1 MEQALSAA
9 LFVLLYGVSYGL
21 VLFTI
26 AIGLVI
32 TMGLMQIV
40 NLAHGAF
47 AAIGGYLAVSLMNA
61 AGVPF
66 LASVFAAVAIV
77 VLLSFVLERLIY
89 VRLYGASH
97 LDQILMTLGVNFIVI
112 GAITIFF
119 GPNVYPVRLPE
130 FLQGSVDLGLRKF
143 EVYRIFL
150 ILLGLAVVIG
160 LWALFER
167 THFGARL
174 RAAVDNG
181 SIARVVGIDVDRLFL
196 LAFGIGSGLAALGG
210 AVGAAMLPLEPYYP
224 MKYLMLVLVV
234 VALSGYGNIRAS
246 LGVAIIV
253 GLIDTAGRLLVPAAG
268 GFAIYVLLILLTV
281 WRPEGLFAGRAS

>member
-1 MEQALSAA
+1 VEQILSAA

-21 VLFTI
+21 VLFII

-47 AAIGGYLAVSLMNA
+47 AAIGGYIAVSLMNA
-61 AGVPF
+61 AGMPY
-66 LASVFAAVAIV
+66 LATLCAAVVMV

-112 GAITIFF
+112 GAITILF
-119 GPNVYPVRLPE
+119 GPNVYPVKLPG
-130 FLQGSVDLGLRKF
+130 FLQGSVDLGLRRF
-143 EVYRIFL
+143 EVYRIFV
-150 ILLGLAVVIG
+150 ICLGLAVVVC

-167 THFGARL
+167 TSFGAKL

-181 SIARVVGIDVDRLFL
+181 DEKRADVWDIREVFPLVHK
-196 LAFGIGSGLAALGG
+196 GG
-210 AVGAAMLPLEPYYP
+210 RRPNGGT
-224 MKYLMLVLVV
+224 VLHNVY
-234 VALSGYGNIRAS
+234 ATSDDNHQ
-246 LGVAIIV
+246 
-253 GLIDTAGRLLVPAAG
+253 
-268 GFAIYVLLILLTV
+268 FAILYSCHVTFVCSWLEIFVTSATSCYGQPAV
-281 WRPEGLFAGRAS
+281 PHGS